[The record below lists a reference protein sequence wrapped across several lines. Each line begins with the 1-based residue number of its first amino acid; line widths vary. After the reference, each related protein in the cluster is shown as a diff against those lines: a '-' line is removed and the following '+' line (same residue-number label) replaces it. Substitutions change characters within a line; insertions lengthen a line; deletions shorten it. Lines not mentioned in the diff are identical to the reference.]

1 MSSVNRVI
9 IVGRLGADPEVR
21 DANGTKVATLSVATS
36 EKWTDKA
43 SGEKK
48 EKTEW
53 HRVTIWGSRDNDGL
67 AGIAEKYL
75 KKGHNVYLS
84 GKLQTRKWTDQGG
97 VERYTTEIV
106 LNGFSAEL
114 VLLEGTGGNG
124 GNRPPP
130 ANSPDEYG
138 RQCSGGSASR
148 GGGAPA
154 FQPGGMDDDIPFA
167 PQVD

>member
-1 MSSVNRVI
+1 MSSINKVI
-9 IVGRLGADPEVR
+9 IVGRLGADPEAR
-21 DANGTKVATLSVATS
+21 TTENGTKVVTLSVATS
-36 EKWTDKA
+36 EKWTDKT
-43 SGEKK
+43 SGDKK

-53 HRVTIWGSRDNDGL
+53 HRVTIWGGRDNDGL

-84 GKLQTRKWTDQGG
+84 GKLQTRKWTDKDNI
-97 VERYTTEIV
+97 ERYTTVVV

-130 ANSPDEYG
+130 PNGPEDYG
-138 RQCSGGSASR
+138 RTSNSGSASQN
-148 GGGAPA
+148 GGGSGAP
-154 FQPGGMDDDIPFA
+154 GSMDDDIPFS

>member
-21 DANGTKVATLSVATS
+21 DASGTKVATLSVATS
-36 EKWTDKA
+36 EKWTDKQ

-97 VERYTTEIV
+97 VDRYTTEIV

-124 GNRPPP
+124 SNRPPP
-130 ANSPDEYG
+130 PNGPDDYG
-138 RQCSGGSASR
+138 RTSSNGGQSQNGGYSGA
-148 GGGAPA
+148 GA
-154 FQPGGMDDDIPFA
+154 MDDPDSIPFA
-167 PQVD
+167 AEFR

>member
-21 DANGTKVATLSVATS
+21 DASGTKVVTLSVATS
-36 EKWTDKA
+36 EKWTDKQ

-97 VERYTTEIV
+97 VDRYTTEVV

-130 ANSPDEYG
+130 PNGPDDYG
-138 RQCSGGSASR
+138 RPSGGASR
-148 GGGAPA
+148 GDGSNAPA
-154 FQPGGMDDDIPFA
+154 FEPGGNDDDIPF
-167 PQVD
+167 

>member
-1 MSSVNRVI
+1 MSSVNRAI
-9 IVGRLGADPEVR
+9 IVGRLGQDPEVR
-21 DANGTKVATLSVATS
+21 TTENGTKVVTLSVATS
-36 EKWTDKA
+36 EKWTDKS

-53 HRVTIWGSRDNDGL
+53 HRVTVWGSRDNDGH

-75 KKGHNVYLS
+75 KKGHQVYLS
-84 GKLQTRKWTDQGG
+84 GKLQTRKWTDQQG

-114 VLLEGTGGNG
+114 VLLEGKEGG

-130 ANSPDEYG
+130 PNSPEDYG
-138 RQCSGGSASR
+138 RPSGGGSASR
-148 GGGAPA
+148 NAGNDGNMGL
-154 FQPGGMDDDIPFA
+154 DDPDSIPF
-167 PQVD
+167 

>member
-1 MSSVNRVI
+1 MSSVNKAI

-21 DANGTKVATLSVATS
+21 TTENGTKVASLSVATS
-36 EKWTDKA
+36 EKWTDRN
-43 SGEKK
+43 SGDKK

-53 HRVTIWGSRDNDGL
+53 HRVTIWGGKDGDGL
-67 AGIAEKYL
+67 AGVAEKFL

-84 GKLQTRKWTDQGG
+84 GKLQTRKWTDQQG

-106 LNGFSAEL
+106 LNGFGAEL
-114 VLLEGTGGNG
+114 VLLEGTQGG

-130 ANSPDEYG
+130 ADSPDDYG
-138 RQCSGGSASR
+138 HTNSSGSGSR
-148 GGGAPA
+148 GSGAPA
-154 FQPGGMDDDIPFA
+154 FQPGGLDDDIPFA

>member
-1 MSSVNRVI
+1 MSSVNKAI

-21 DANGTKVATLSVATS
+21 TTENGTKVVTISVATS
-36 EKWTDKA
+36 EKWTDRN
-43 SGEKK
+43 SGDKK

-53 HRVTIWGSRDNDGL
+53 HRVTIWGGKDGDGL
-67 AGIAEKYL
+67 AGVAEKFL

-84 GKLQTRKWTDQGG
+84 GKLQTRKWTDQQG

-106 LNGFSAEL
+106 LNGFGAEL
-114 VLLEGTGGNG
+114 VLIEGSQGG

-130 ANSPDEYG
+130 PDSPDDYG
-138 RQCSGGSASR
+138 RTNSRESGSPA
-148 GGGAPA
+148 GGFSGA
-154 FQPGGMDDDIPFA
+154 GGLDDDIPFH